1 MHTHTGTRGIPH
13 KSRQVAAEMPGGEA
27 ELGKVL
33 IELKEMEETSPDDV
47 LLIDRILNMG
57 WSSPRTVC

>member
-1 MHTHTGTRGIPH
+1 M
-13 KSRQVAAEMPGGEA
+13 AAETPGGEA
-27 ELGKVL
+27 KLGKVL